1 MTTAVSE
8 QRLEQIRAIVL
19 EHLELEDDQL
29 SETSNFIEDYEA
41 DSLTLMDVLAALEK
55 KFGVTIDQAQF
66 RRMIDLNSAYDVV
79 AESAGW

>member
-1 MTTAVSE
+1 MTAAVSE
-8 QRLEQIRAIVL
+8 RREQIRAIVQ
-19 EHLELEDDQL
+19 EHLELEDNEL
-29 SETSNFIEDYEA
+29 SETSNFIEDHEA

-66 RRMIDLNSAYDVV
+66 RRMTDLNSAYDVV

>member
-8 QRLEQIRAIVL
+8 RREQIRAIVQ
-19 EHLELEDDQL
+19 EHLELEDGEL
-29 SETSNFIEDYEA
+29 SPTSNFIEDHEA

-55 KFGVTIDQAQF
+55 QFGVTIDQAQF
-66 RRMIDLNSAYDVV
+66 RRMVDLDSAYEVV

>member
-1 MTTAVSE
+1 MTAAVSE
-8 QRLEQIRAIVL
+8 RREQIRAIVR
-19 EHLELEDDQL
+19 EHLELEDNEL
-29 SETSNFIEDYEA
+29 SETSNFIEDHEA

-66 RRMIDLNSAYDVV
+66 RRMTDLNSAYDVV